1 MKHSLVLLALAFFF
15 FAADAAEATGPH
27 QRPALDIRVY
37 RTQDALVIRNHQG
50 APVSDC
56 TIGVNG
62 DYFWFKAR
70 LSRAVTFFEY
80 TGFATLEGDIFD
92 AASAPIERVV
102 VQCLRPSL
110 RIRSF
115 RWLFPSA
122 SR

>member
-15 FAADAAEATGPH
+15 LAADAAEATGPH
-27 QRPALDIRVY
+27 QRPVLDIRVY
-37 RTQDALVIRNHQG
+37 RTQDALVIRNRQV
-50 APVSDC
+50 PVSDC
-56 TIGVNG
+56 TIRING

-70 LSRAVTFFEY
+70 LARVVTYFEY
-80 TGFATLEGDIFD
+80 TGFATQEGDIFD

-115 RWLFPSA
+115 RWLFEQNS
-122 SR
+122 